1 MVRAPPAARIG
12 SAVDVLE
19 NVIGGVCR
27 RLRIV
32 RRMPLAAREQGGRVW
47 AARMPAAAL
56 WWLAAAA
63 QKWRQNASARRRP
76 PCRQVPV
83 TGALGRCGKGEAISV
98 AQRFLFA
105 GGA

>member
-19 NVIGGVCR
+19 NVIGGVE
-27 RLRIV
+27 LHGM
-32 RRMPLAAREQGGRVW
+32 RMPLAAREQGGRVW